1 MLALAVPA
9 FRETG
14 GDDWLKKTDLSVTF
28 LDRYG
33 VKIGE
38 RGTRINDTIP
48 LEELPDV
55 LIKATLATE
64 DRRYYECS

>member
-1 MLALAVPA
+1 MLSAARHAANGRRSAP
-9 FRETG
+9 
-14 GDDWLKKTDLSVTF
+14 
-28 LDRYG
+28 
-33 VKIGE
+33 

-64 DRRYYECS
+64 DRRA